1 MIFESKD
8 NLSDSPEE
16 TIDEN
21 VDCKVDVLEEA
32 IDTTKT
38 QDVREI
44 GAKTKKYLNE
54 TESFRV
60 INLVGNFNR
69 ST

>member
-21 VDCKVDVLEEA
+21 VDCKVDVLEETL
-32 IDTTKT
+32 DTTKT
-38 QDVREI
+38 QDVGKI
-44 GAKTKKYLNE
+44 GAKT
-54 TESFRV
+54 
-60 INLVGNFNR
+60 
-69 ST
+69 